1 MIVLLI
7 GPSGVGKSF
16 LGEVIVREKDY
27 KFEKLDKYVDRRVG
41 INSIDLK
48 LETKIRKCL
57 DSLILKEE
65 LFLIDVGAGFQ
76 KNFEFDFFK
85 KYKKYLIYI
94 FPKDIKDLKN
104 KVEGRSIEELKNE
117 EYSANRKNVYSLAEY
132 RLEREDDFRNKDC
145 KEDLNKLNKLIL
157 KILN

>member
-57 DSLILKEE
+57 DSLILKE
-65 LFLIDVGAGFQ
+65 
-76 KNFEFDFFK
+76 
-85 KYKKYLIYI
+85 
-94 FPKDIKDLKN
+94 
-104 KVEGRSIEELKNE
+104 
-117 EYSANRKNVYSLAEY
+117 
-132 RLEREDDFRNKDC
+132 
-145 KEDLNKLNKLIL
+145 
-157 KILN
+157 